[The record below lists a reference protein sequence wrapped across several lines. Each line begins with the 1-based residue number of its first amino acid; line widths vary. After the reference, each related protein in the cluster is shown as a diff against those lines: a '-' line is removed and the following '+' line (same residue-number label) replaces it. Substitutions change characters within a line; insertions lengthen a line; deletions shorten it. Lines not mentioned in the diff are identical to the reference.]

1 MVPLRSFLLFKCPQL
16 LANATQNWTQLDGC
30 GAWFGTELDAVL
42 KSPHKSLLVE
52 TGAGAGA
59 EVETGAGESK
69 SNRIS
74 ESLPP
79 WLDFGI
85 GGGVTWLL
93 MATEEDGGGIVTL
106 PPGGGGSK
114 LRPPVPEV
122 RGLEAPPFLVVMFP
136 ILNLMV
142 CPSLKPKS
150 NLGRLSI
157 SWDSL
162 EISVS
167 CFTHRYHPGS

>member
-1 MVPLRSFLLFKCPQL
+1 MVPLRSFLFFKCPQL

-52 TGAGAGA
+52 AGAGAGA
-59 EVETGAGESK
+59 EVGTGAGESK

-74 ESLPP
+74 ESLLP
-79 WLDFGI
+79 WLDFGM

-114 LRPPVPEV
+114 LRPPVPEA
-122 RGLEAPPFLVVMFP
+122 RGLEAPPFLAVMFYKRERKGCLENDRKTVM
-136 ILNLMV
+136 IITLT
-142 CPSLKPKS
+142 
-150 NLGRLSI
+150 LSR
-157 SWDSL
+157 
-162 EISVS
+162 
-167 CFTHRYHPGS
+167 HAP